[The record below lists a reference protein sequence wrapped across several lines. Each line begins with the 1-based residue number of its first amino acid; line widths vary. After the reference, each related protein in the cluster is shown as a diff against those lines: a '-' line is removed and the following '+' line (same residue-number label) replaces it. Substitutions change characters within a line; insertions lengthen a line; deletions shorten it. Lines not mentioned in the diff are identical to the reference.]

1 MSDLDYDKAEPAN
14 NIVGYSVFVTSIL
27 ITVIVVA
34 SYFMFV
40 AFLSKDQNE
49 KYEFSKTQ
57 RLDQLNQSYQ
67 KNLNKLDWQNKQ
79 MGVVKVPIDVAM
91 DHVVKSYNR

>member
-14 NIVGYSVFVTSIL
+14 TMVGLSVFITSIL
-27 ITVIVVA
+27 ITIIVVA

-40 AFLSKDQNE
+40 AFLSGDQNQ
-49 KYEFSKTQ
+49 KYELSKTY
-57 RLDQLNQSYQ
+57 RLDQLNQLYQ
-67 KNLNKLDWQNKQ
+67 KNLNKLEWQNKQ
-79 MGVVKVPIDVAM
+79 KGVVKVPIDVAM